1 MAGIAH
7 VVAVLIL
14 GPLVGVEFGVTAFTH
29 PLLGTLSGEGYRQ
42 TRSRSSRVL
51 GKVMPFWYAA
61 AVLAVGVA
69 VALAPTD
76 PRVVAA
82 LVMMVAVMALTFAV
96 LVPINNRVGAWAT
109 EADVTRELA
118 ARWDRVHWVRVILLA
133 IAFALMVFTGRFG

>member
-1 MAGIAH
+1 MTGIAH

-61 AVLAVGVA
+61 SVLAVGVA

-76 PRVVAA
+76 PRVVAT

-118 ARWDRVHWVRVILLA
+118 ARWDRVHWVRVMLLA